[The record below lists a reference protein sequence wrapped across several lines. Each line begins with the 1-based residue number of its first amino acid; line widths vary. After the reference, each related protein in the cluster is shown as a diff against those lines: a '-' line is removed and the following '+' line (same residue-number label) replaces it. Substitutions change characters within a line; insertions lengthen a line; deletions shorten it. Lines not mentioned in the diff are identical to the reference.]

1 MNRKGII
8 LAGGKGTRLRP
19 LTSCVCKPL
28 LPVYDKPMI
37 YYSLSVLMQAGIRDI
52 AIITTPE
59 DMHLFQRLLGD
70 GGQWGVRFEWI
81 VQPSADGIAQAYI
94 LAEDFLQGQPSA
106 LVLGDNLFLGAGFAD
121 HLKSIKL
128 PSVGGTVFTIA
139 VEDPERYGVVGFDGN
154 RVIEIVEKPA
164 IPPSNCAVTG
174 LYFLD
179 GDAARRARGLSPSE
193 RGELEIVSLLET
205 YLADGTLGVER
216 LEAGLQW
223 YDAGTHDSLLQASLA
238 VQRLQQDGVL
248 FGSPEEVSFLQGWT
262 SLDSAATVFKELSKT
277 AYGKMLERLAA
288 NPLRQVHEKAVPQG

>member
-1 MNRKGII
+1 MDRKGII

-37 YYSLSVLMQAGIRDI
+37 YYSLSILMQAGIRDI

-59 DMHLFQRLLGD
+59 DQHLFQRLLGD
-70 GGQWGVRFEWI
+70 GHQWGVRFDWI

-94 LAEDFLQGQPSA
+94 LAEDFLDGQASA
-106 LVLGDNLFLGAGFAD
+106 LVLGDNLFLGNGFSER
-121 HLKSIKL
+121 LKSIKF
-128 PSVGGTVFTIA
+128 PSVGGTVFTID
-139 VEDPERYGVVGFDGN
+139 VQDPERYGVIGFDGN
-154 RVIEIVEKPA
+154 RVTEIVEKPTV
-164 IPPSNCAVTG
+164 PPSNCAVTG

-216 LEAGLQW
+216 LEEGLEW

-238 VQRLQQDGVL
+238 VQRLQKGGVL
-248 FGSPEEVSFLQGWT
+248 FGSPEEAAFRQGW
-262 SLDSAATVFKELSKT
+262 SNLDSATSIINELGKT

-288 NPLRQVHEKAVPQG
+288 SPLTQTLELRAP

>member
-1 MNRKGII
+1 MDRKGII

-59 DMHLFQRLLGD
+59 DQHLFQRLLGD
-70 GGQWGVRFEWI
+70 GDPWGVRFEWI
-81 VQPSADGIAQAYI
+81 VQPSADGIAHAYI
-94 LAEDFLQGQPSA
+94 LAEDFLDGKPSA
-106 LVLGDNLFLGAGFAD
+106 LVLGDNLFLGRGFSER
-121 HLKSIKL
+121 LQSIKF
-128 PSVGGTVFTIA
+128 PSLGGTVFT
-139 VEDPERYGVVGFDGN
+139 VDVQDPERYGVVGFDGN
-154 RVIEIVEKPA
+154 RVTKIVEKPTA
-164 IPPSNCAVTG
+164 PPSNCAVTG

-179 GDAARRARGLSPSE
+179 GDAARRAHGLSPSE

-216 LEAGLQW
+216 LEEGLEW

-238 VQRLQQDGVL
+238 VQRLQKGGVL
-248 FGSPEEVSFLQGWT
+248 FGSPEEAAFRQGW
-262 SLDSAATVFKELSKT
+262 SNLDSATSVMKELGKT

-288 NPLRQVHEKAVPQG
+288 SPLTQTLELRAP